1 MRKKLRIAAVCIC
14 VAMFAGAC
22 GAEPQPEEDASSK
35 EAGEETPEEA
45 AENAK
50 QAKLGAVSPSAYGNT
65 DGLDLEPGTYFS
77 VIGKSDS
84 GEYWKAVKEGA
95 EAAVADLNEAL
106 GYEGSD
112 RVKVVYSGSGESSD
126 VDEQVNILD
135 EELARYP
142 QAVGISIIDSQSG
155 DVQFDLAAEN
165 GISVVTYDSLSNYQN
180 VMAKISTDNDAAAA
194 EAADHLAE
202 AMGESGEVL
211 IFAHDSR
218 SLTTQERVDG
228 FTQKLAADHPD
239 ITVGNTYY
247 LDALEDLKTA
257 IADEINAGTYAKE
270 GQEAA
275 PIEDEESRLTAEDI
289 SDEEAMDYIF
299 AKNPDVT
306 AIYGTSG
313 DAVMAAVENTQRLEK
328 EDVSIVGFDAT
339 QGEAQALEEGLV
351 DGLIAQNP
359 YGMGY
364 ATVVACSRAILE
376 LGNEAEVD
384 SGYTWI
390 TADNMEDPEVAA
402 MLY

>member
-1 MRKKLRIAAVCIC
+1 MRSLWRISALLASAAV
-14 VAMFAGAC
+14 ALAGC
-22 GAEPQPEEDASSK
+22 GQTKTGD
-35 EAGEETPEEA
+35 GEEQTTTVNRTEEKVDEEKVRLEA
-45 AENAK
+45 
-50 QAKLGAVSPSAYGNT
+50 LDPSAYGNVE
-65 DGLDLEPGTYFS
+65 GLNLEAGTYIS
-77 VIGKSDS
+77 VIGKAS
-84 GEYWKAVKEGA
+84 GGDFWDKVKKGAEKAVS
-95 EAAVADLNEAL
+95 DINEAL
-106 GYEGSD
+106 GYKGED
-112 RVKVVYSGSGESSD
+112 RVRMVYSGPSEAGD

-180 VMAKISTDNDAAAA
+180 VMAKISTDNDAAGA

-202 AMGESGEVL
+202 TMGDTGEVL

-228 FTQKLAADHPD
+228 FAQKMQADHPG

-247 LDALEDLKTA
+247 LDELEELKQT
-257 IADEINAGTYAKE
+257 IADEINGGTCARE

-275 PIEDEESRLTAEDI
+275 PIEDEGNRVAAEDI

-299 AKNPDVT
+299 AKNPDAT

-313 DAVMAAVENTQRLEK
+313 EAVMAAVENTQQLEK
-328 EDVSIVGFDAT
+328 EDMSIVGFDAT
-339 QGEAQALEEGLV
+339 EEEAQALEDGLV
-351 DGLIAQNP
+351 EGLIAQNP

-376 LGNEAEVD
+376 IGNEAEVD
-384 SGYTWI
+384 SGYIWI

>member
-1 MRKKLRIAAVCIC
+1 MRRLWRASALL
-14 VAMFAGAC
+14 AGAALALAGC
-22 GAEPQPEEDASSK
+22 SQTGTGN
-35 EAGEETPEEA
+35 GEEQTTTVDGTEEKVD
-45 AENAK
+45 AEKVRLDAMD
-50 QAKLGAVSPSAYGNT
+50 PSAYGNVE
-65 DGLDLEPGTYFS
+65 GLDLEAGTYIS
-77 VIGKSDS
+77 VIGKASGGDFWDS
-84 GEYWKAVKEGA
+84 VQEGA
-95 EAAVADLNEAL
+95 QKAISDINESL
-106 GYEGSD
+106 GYKGED
-112 RVKVVYSGSGESSD
+112 RVRMVYSGPSEAGD

-239 ITVGNTYY
+239 ITEGNTYY

-339 QGEAQALEEGLV
+339 QEEAQALEEGLV

>member
-1 MRKKLRIAAVCIC
+1 MRRLWRASALL
-14 VAMFAGAC
+14 AGAALALAGC
-22 GAEPQPEEDASSK
+22 SQTGTGN
-35 EAGEETPEEA
+35 GEEQTTTVDGTEEKVD
-45 AENAK
+45 AEKVRLDAMD
-50 QAKLGAVSPSAYGNT
+50 PSAYGNVE
-65 DGLDLEPGTYFS
+65 GLDLEAGTYIS
-77 VIGKSDS
+77 VIGKASGGDFWDS
-84 GEYWKAVKEGA
+84 VQEGA
-95 EAAVADLNEAL
+95 QKAISDINESL
-106 GYEGSD
+106 GYKGED
-112 RVKVVYSGSGESSD
+112 RVRMVYSGPSEAGD

-239 ITVGNTYY
+239 ITVGSTYY
-247 LDALEDLKTA
+247 LDALEDLKAA
-257 IADEINAGTYAKE
+257 IAGEINAGTYAKE

-339 QGEAQALEEGLV
+339 QEEAQALEEGLV

>member
-1 MRKKLRIAAVCIC
+1 MRRLWRASALL
-14 VAMFAGAC
+14 AGAALALAGC
-22 GAEPQPEEDASSK
+22 SQTGTGN
-35 EAGEETPEEA
+35 GEEQTTTVDGTEEKVD
-45 AENAK
+45 AEKVRLDAMD
-50 QAKLGAVSPSAYGNT
+50 PSAYGNVE
-65 DGLDLEPGTYFS
+65 GLDLEAGTYIS
-77 VIGKSDS
+77 VIGKASGGDFWDS
-84 GEYWKAVKEGA
+84 VQEGA
-95 EAAVADLNEAL
+95 QKAISDINESL
-106 GYEGSD
+106 GYKGED
-112 RVKVVYSGSGESSD
+112 RVRMVYSGPSEAGA

-239 ITVGNTYY
+239 ITVGNTSY

-339 QGEAQALEEGLV
+339 QEEAQALEEGLV

>member
-1 MRKKLRIAAVCIC
+1 MRRLWRASALL
-14 VAMFAGAC
+14 AGAALALAGC
-22 GAEPQPEEDASSK
+22 SQTGTGN
-35 EAGEETPEEA
+35 GEEQTTTVDGTEEKVD
-45 AENAK
+45 AEKVRLDAMD
-50 QAKLGAVSPSAYGNT
+50 PSAYGNVE
-65 DGLDLEPGTYFS
+65 GLDLEAGTYIS
-77 VIGKSDS
+77 VIGKASGGDFWDS
-84 GEYWKAVKEGA
+84 VQEGA
-95 EAAVADLNEAL
+95 QKAISDINESL
-106 GYEGSD
+106 GYKGED
-112 RVKVVYSGSGESSD
+112 RVRMVYSGPSEAGD

-247 LDALEDLKTA
+247 LDVLEDLKTA

-270 GQEAA
+270 WQEAA

>member
-1 MRKKLRIAAVCIC
+1 MRRLWRASALL
-14 VAMFAGAC
+14 AGAALALAGC
-22 GAEPQPEEDASSK
+22 SQTGTGN
-35 EAGEETPEEA
+35 GEEQTTTVDGTEEKVD
-45 AENAK
+45 AEKVRLDAMD
-50 QAKLGAVSPSAYGNT
+50 PSAYGNVE
-65 DGLDLEPGTYFS
+65 GLDLEAGTYIS
-77 VIGKSDS
+77 VIGKASGGDFWDS
-84 GEYWKAVKEGA
+84 VQEGA
-95 EAAVADLNEAL
+95 QKAISDINESL
-106 GYEGSD
+106 GYKGED
-112 RVKVVYSGSGESSD
+112 RVRMVYSGPSEAGD

-239 ITVGNTYY
+239 ITVGSTYY

-339 QGEAQALEEGLV
+339 QEEAQALEEGLV

>member
-1 MRKKLRIAAVCIC
+1 MRRLWRASALL
-14 VAMFAGAC
+14 AGAALALAGC
-22 GAEPQPEEDASSK
+22 SQTGTGN
-35 EAGEETPEEA
+35 GEEQTTTVDGTEEKVD
-45 AENAK
+45 AEKVRLDAMD
-50 QAKLGAVSPSAYGNT
+50 PSAYGNVE
-65 DGLDLEPGTYFS
+65 GLDLEAGTYIS
-77 VIGKSDS
+77 VIGKASGGDFWDS
-84 GEYWKAVKEGA
+84 VQEGA
-95 EAAVADLNEAL
+95 QKAISDINESL
-106 GYEGSD
+106 GYKGED
-112 RVKVVYSGSGESSD
+112 RVRMVYSGPSEAGD

-239 ITVGNTYY
+239 ITVGSTYY
-247 LDALEDLKTA
+247 LDALEDLKAA
-257 IADEINAGTYAKE
+257 IAGEINAGTYAKE

-339 QGEAQALEEGLV
+339 QEEAQALEEGLV

-390 TADNMEDPEVAA
+390 TVDNMEDPEVAA
-402 MLY
+402 MLC

>member
-1 MRKKLRIAAVCIC
+1 MRRLWRASALL
-14 VAMFAGAC
+14 AGAALALAGC
-22 GAEPQPEEDASSK
+22 SQTGTGN
-35 EAGEETPEEA
+35 GEEQTTTVDGTEEKVD
-45 AENAK
+45 AEKVRLDAMD
-50 QAKLGAVSPSAYGNT
+50 PSAYGNVE
-65 DGLDLEPGTYFS
+65 GLDLEAGTYIS
-77 VIGKSDS
+77 VIGKASGGDFWDS
-84 GEYWKAVKEGA
+84 VQEGA
-95 EAAVADLNEAL
+95 QKAISDINESL
-106 GYEGSD
+106 GYKGED
-112 RVKVVYSGSGESSD
+112 RVRMVYSGPSEAGD

-257 IADEINAGTYAKE
+257 IADEINAGTCAKE

>member
-1 MRKKLRIAAVCIC
+1 MRRLWRASALL
-14 VAMFAGAC
+14 AGAALALAGC
-22 GAEPQPEEDASSK
+22 SQTGTGN
-35 EAGEETPEEA
+35 GEEQTTTVDGTEEKVD
-45 AENAK
+45 AEKVRLDAMD
-50 QAKLGAVSPSAYGNT
+50 PSAYGNVE
-65 DGLDLEPGTYFS
+65 GLDLEAGTYIS
-77 VIGKSDS
+77 VIGKASGGDFWDS
-84 GEYWKAVKEGA
+84 VQEGA
-95 EAAVADLNEAL
+95 QKAISDINESL
-106 GYEGSD
+106 GYKGED
-112 RVKVVYSGSGESSD
+112 RVRMVYSGPSEAGD

-239 ITVGNTYY
+239 ITVGSTYY
-247 LDALEDLKTA
+247 LDALEDLKAA
-257 IADEINAGTYAKE
+257 IAGEINAGTYAKE

-339 QGEAQALEEGLV
+339 QEEAQALEEGLV

-390 TADNMEDPEVAA
+390 TVDNMEDPEVAA

>member
-1 MRKKLRIAAVCIC
+1 MRRLWRASALL
-14 VAMFAGAC
+14 AGAALALAGC
-22 GAEPQPEEDASSK
+22 SQTGTGN
-35 EAGEETPEEA
+35 GEEQTTTVDGTEEKVD
-45 AENAK
+45 AEKVRLDAMD
-50 QAKLGAVSPSAYGNT
+50 PSAYGNVE
-65 DGLDLEPGTYFS
+65 GLDLEAGTYIS
-77 VIGKSDS
+77 VIGKASGGDFWDS
-84 GEYWKAVKEGA
+84 VQEGA
-95 EAAVADLNEAL
+95 QKAISDINESL
-106 GYEGSD
+106 GYKGED
-112 RVKVVYSGSGESSD
+112 RVRMVYSGPSEAGD

-228 FTQKLAADHPD
+228 FTQKLAAGHPD
-239 ITVGNTYY
+239 ITVGSTYY
-247 LDALEDLKTA
+247 LDALEDLKAA
-257 IADEINAGTYAKE
+257 IAGEINAGTYAKE

-339 QGEAQALEEGLV
+339 QEEAQALEEGLV